1 MPEIMIVED
10 ERILAADLEDRL
22 EGMGY
27 EVCARAS
34 SGEQAVALAAEKKPD
49 LILMD
54 IQLEGGMDG
63 IEAAAAIKG
72 SQDLPIVYLSAFADQ
87 QMLERAK
94 ITEPFGYLVKPIK
107 PRELRSTIE
116 MVLYKADM
124 ERKLKA
130 ANRELREALAQVK
143 KLSGL
148 LPICANCK
156 KIRDGQDY
164 WHQVEEYIAA
174 HSEADFSHSICPD
187 CMKELYPEIY
197 EKKFR

>member
-22 EGMGY
+22 EAMGY
-27 EVCARAS
+27 GVCARAS
-34 SGEQAVALAAEKKPD
+34 SGEQAVILANEKQPD

-63 IEAAAAIKG
+63 IEAAAAIND

-130 ANRELREALAQVK
+130 ANRELKEALAQVK

-164 WHQVEEYIAA
+164 WHQVEEYITAN
-174 HSEADFSHSICPD
+174 SEAVFSHGICPD
-187 CMKELYPEIY
+187 CMKKLYPEIC
-197 EKKFR
+197 KD